1 VTKKNAS
8 KRKSE
13 RPLTAPVDPP
23 ELTESDV
30 LGDMIDSSFDI
41 EVEDDG
47 NVRLHARCGKGDDPA
62 ACARKVRF
70 LVEAL
75 GAEMV
80 APPELPR

>member
-1 VTKKNAS
+1 MPSPSGQA
-8 KRKSE
+8 
-13 RPLTAPVDPP
+13 D
-23 ELTESDV
+23 SDV

-47 NVRLHARCGKGDDPA
+47 NVRVHARCGPGDDAA